1 MTPRQFDSPQRC
13 EMHAVLRFQDGFK
26 VKSCIHIIMT
36 SIEKPRLDMIMI
48 HAPTMTLWPHSPG
61 PAMRFLQDAALNIM
75 KAEASRH
82 VPHPRFARATLLRPC
97 FEPCRAMCTISSE
110 SEQHDWFLLSN
121 SPLWFSSWFHD
132 FSDDFVWFDSD
143 YVWFRCFV
151 SKHLISWIAD
161 LQTFWGH
168 DSFIR

>member
-1 MTPRQFDSPQRC
+1 MKVTPRQFDSPQRC
-13 EMHAVLRFQDGFK
+13 VMRAFFRFQDGFK
-26 VKSCIHIIMT
+26 VKSCIHIIIT

-110 SEQHDWFLLSN
+110 SDQTDWFLHSDL
-121 SPLWFSSWFHD
+121 PPWFSSLVRWFNAR
-132 FSDDFVWFDSD
+132 FW
-143 YVWFRCFV
+143 
-151 SKHLISWIAD
+151 LIWLRLCLI
-161 LQTFWGH
+161 LMLR
-168 DSFIR
+168 IRSIQSAE